1 MVGRGVF
8 LLAPARWIGAAA
20 TGSYRARRRPGEDLT
35 EAKATQQKLAT
46 AQSALS
52 ATTRLRDEAAQTLQE
67 VGDSSAAVKK
77 DLAAARDQLDD
88 VQQKIT
94 ARNAELTTI
103 SRRLDTQRE
112 CEKLRRSGR

>member
-1 MVGRGVF
+1 MDRSSSDR
-8 LLAPARWIGAAA
+8 LLSSTAK
-20 TGSYRARRRPGEDLT
+20 TRRRSDRGQGNTT
-35 EAKATQQKLAT
+35 EARDGPVCAIRNHPT
-46 AQSALS
+46 A
-52 ATTRLRDEAAQTLQE
+52 DEAAQTLQE

-77 DLAAARDQLDD
+77 DLAAARDQLDE

>member
-1 MVGRGVF
+1 
-8 LLAPARWIGAAA
+8 
-20 TGSYRARRRPGEDLT
+20 
-35 EAKATQQKLAT
+35 
-46 AQSALS
+46 
-52 ATTRLRDEAAQTLQE
+52 
-67 VGDSSAAVKK
+67 VKK
-77 DLAAARDQLDD
+77 DLAAAPDQLDD